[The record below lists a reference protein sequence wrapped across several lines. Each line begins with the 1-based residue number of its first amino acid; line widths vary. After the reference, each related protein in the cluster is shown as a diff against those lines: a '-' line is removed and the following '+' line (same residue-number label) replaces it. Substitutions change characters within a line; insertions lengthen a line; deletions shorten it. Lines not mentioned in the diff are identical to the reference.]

1 MRQLAHMRFQT
12 SPPPA
17 GAAYS
22 LLRGAEEEGAEE
34 MEDKGLVVEYDKDK
48 GLENARQLQKWIS
61 MELRGGIMASKL
73 LWNLSNG
80 PIGHSSNAL
89 SQISPATMP
98 SRTPILS
105 AA

>member
-12 SPPPA
+12 SPPPE

-22 LLRGAEEEGAEE
+22 ILRGAEEGAEE
-34 MEDKGLVVEYDKDK
+34 MEVEDQGWGEEYDKEK
-48 GLENARQLQKWIS
+48 GLENDKQLQKWIAK
-61 MELRGGIMASKL
+61 ELRGGIMASKL

-80 PIGHSSNAL
+80 SASGP
-89 SQISPATMP
+89 
-98 SRTPILS
+98 RTPIPS